1 MEKTCKKTYFEE
13 HALEMLEG
21 AGFTKAKFA
30 KAIGIVPQNI
40 KKVFETKNVHTL
52 MKVAETLGVSL
63 DTVIYGKMYGQA
75 KINGFIEVNSVIY
88 KVSSKE
94 DIENVLTK
102 IL

>member
-1 MEKTCKKTYFEE
+1 
-13 HALEMLEG
+13 
-21 AGFTKAKFA
+21 
-30 KAIGIVPQNI
+30 
-40 KKVFETKNVHTL
+40 
-52 MKVAETLGVSL
+52 
-63 DTVIYGKMYGQA
+63 MYGQA